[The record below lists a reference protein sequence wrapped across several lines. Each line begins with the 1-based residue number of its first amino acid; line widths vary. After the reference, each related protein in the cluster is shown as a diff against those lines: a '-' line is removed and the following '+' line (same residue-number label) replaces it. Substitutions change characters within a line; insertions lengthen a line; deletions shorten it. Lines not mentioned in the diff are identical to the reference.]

1 LLGIGGSRLADPLAG
16 SLRLRATIGRT
27 DRREIACPKDSPQG
41 GAQRRQTFTDIESF
55 EGTCYKAAGWEPCGL
70 TKGFAR
76 HRADFYREHKR
87 PKKLWLKTLSRNTR
101 VILTGMDVPKAY
113 EAGVE
118 PQSAER
124 ALPLKKEQI
133 ESLREA
139 LSKVE
144 DPRRE
149 NRTWPLSTLL
159 TLICMGLLAGRKN
172 VAEIHR
178 FGQFLNQQQRQWLG
192 FLPKRGG
199 LAGRRAPSYK
209 ALYHLLRKLDPD
221 KLADTLNDWLAA
233 RFGELPRA
241 LALDGK
247 YVRDLILT
255 LAFSEHESGAPVA
268 MTIASREPKTDKA
281 KTEGEITAAKRLYQ
295 SANIRGA
302 VITADALH
310 CERESLHLVIEN
322 EADFLFQLKD
332 NQPNAF
338 ARAQTLAAKDTPL
351 FAPTAPS
358 PVMAASTP
366 AS

>member
-70 TKGFAR
+70 TKGFQR

-159 TLICMGLLAGRKN
+159 TLVCMGLLAGRKN

-199 LAGRRAPSYK
+199 IAGRRAPS
-209 ALYHLLRKLDPD
+209 D
-221 KLADTLNDWLAA
+221 
-233 RFGELPRA
+233 
-241 LALDGK
+241 
-247 YVRDLILT
+247 
-255 LAFSEHESGAPVA
+255 
-268 MTIASREPKTDKA
+268 
-281 KTEGEITAAKRLYQ
+281 
-295 SANIRGA
+295 
-302 VITADALH
+302 
-310 CERESLHLVIEN
+310 
-322 EADFLFQLKD
+322 
-332 NQPNAF
+332 
-338 ARAQTLAAKDTPL
+338 
-351 FAPTAPS
+351 
-358 PVMAASTP
+358 
-366 AS
+366 